1 METTRG
7 YVRKVLYFKL
17 RRYPLMNKLE
27 CQLGK
32 LLLKNPVTVASGTF
46 GSGKEFK
53 DFYDLSL
60 LGGIMVKGTTPEKR
74 VGNKPQRLVETS
86 GGVINSIGLANGG
99 IDDFINNIL
108 PEAKTYGTEII
119 VNISGGCVEDY
130 GIMARKLDIDGVGA
144 VEVNISCP
152 NVKEGG
158 ITFGT
163 DPEMAFDV
171 TRSVKANTS
180 KPVIMKLS
188 PNVTNI
194 AIMAK
199 AVESGGA
206 DIISM
211 INTLIGMAI
220 DIEKKK
226 PIINNVIGGYSGP
239 PIKPVALRMVYE
251 VYKAVNIPIIGMGG
265 IMNTTDALEFLMA
278 GASAISV
285 GTGNFVDPYIPINII
300 KGLEEYVKI
309 NGLESYK
316 EIIGVV
322 HR

>member
-1 METTRG
+1 
-7 YVRKVLYFKL
+7 
-17 RRYPLMNKLE
+17 MNKLE
-27 CQLGK
+27 CNLGK
-32 LLLKNPVTVASGTF
+32 FKMKNPVTVASGTF

-86 GGVINSIGLANGG
+86 GGIINSIGLANGG
-99 IDDFINNIL
+99 VDDFINNIL

-119 VNISGGCVEDY
+119 VNISGSSIDDY
-130 GIMARKLDIDGVGA
+130 GYMADRLSIDGVSA
-144 VEVNISCP
+144 LEVNISCP

-163 DPEMAFDV
+163 DPNMAFDV
-171 TRSVKANTS
+171 AKMVKNNTS
-180 KPVIMKLS
+180 KPIIMKLS

-194 AIMAK
+194 AIMAQ

-220 DIEKKK
+220 DVEKQR
-226 PIINNVIGGYSGP
+226 PIINNIIGGYSGP

-265 IMNTTDALEFLMA
+265 IMNTTDALEFIMA

-285 GTGNFVDPYIPINII
+285 GTGNFVDPYIPIDII
-300 KGLEEYVKI
+300 KGINEYLDNK
-309 NGLESYK
+309 GLSSYTD
-316 EIIGVV
+316 IIGAA
-322 HR
+322 HK

>member
-1 METTRG
+1 MS
-7 YVRKVLYFKL
+7 
-17 RRYPLMNKLE
+17 KLE

-74 VGNKPQRLVETS
+74 AGNKPQRLVETS

-108 PEAKTYGTEII
+108 PEARTYGTEII
-119 VNISGGCVEDY
+119 VNISGGCIEEY
-130 GIMARKLDIDGVGA
+130 GIMAKKLDIEGVGA

-163 DPEMAFDV
+163 DPDMAYDV
-171 TRSVKANTS
+171 TRIVKANTS

-220 DIEKKK
+220 DIEKRK

-251 VYKAVNIPIIGMGG
+251 VYKAVSIPIIGMGG

-300 KGLEEYVKI
+300 KGLEEYVEQNK
-309 NGLESYK
+309 LTSYK
-316 EIIGVV
+316 EIIGAV

>member
-1 METTRG
+1 
-7 YVRKVLYFKL
+7 
-17 RRYPLMNKLE
+17 MNKLE
-27 CQLGK
+27 CNLGK
-32 LLLKNPVTVASGTF
+32 FMMKNPVTVASGTF

-74 VGNKPQRLVETS
+74 AGNKPQRLVETS

-99 IDDFINNIL
+99 IEDFINNIL
-108 PEAKTYGTEII
+108 PEAKNYGTEII

-130 GIMARKLDIDGVGA
+130 GMMAKKLDIDGVGA

-163 DPEMAFDV
+163 DPDMAFDV
-171 TRSVKANTS
+171 TRMVKANTS

-194 AIMAK
+194 GVMAK

-220 DIEKKK
+220 DVEKRK

-265 IMNTTDALEFLMA
+265 IMNTNDALEFLMA

-300 KGLEEYVKI
+300 KGLEDYVEK
-309 NGLESYK
+309 NRLTSYK
-316 EIIGVV
+316 EIIGAV

>member
-1 METTRG
+1 
-7 YVRKVLYFKL
+7 
-17 RRYPLMNKLE
+17 MNKLE
-27 CQLGK
+27 CK
-32 LLLKNPVTVASGTF
+32 LNNFTLKNPVTVASGTF
-46 GSGKEFK
+46 GSGREFK

-60 LGGIMVKGTTPEKR
+60 LGGIMVKGTTPLKR
-74 VGNKPQRLVETS
+74 PGNKPQRLVETS

-99 IDDFINNIL
+99 VDDFKINIL
-108 PEAKTYGTEII
+108 PEARTYGTEII
-119 VNISGGCVEDY
+119 VNISGGTVEDY
-130 GIMARKLDIDGVGA
+130 GYMAEKLDIEGVGA
-144 VEVNISCP
+144 LEVNISCP

-163 DPEMAFDV
+163 DPQMAYDV
-171 TRSVKANTS
+171 TRMVKSNTS

-188 PNVTNI
+188 PNVTSI
-194 AIMAK
+194 SEMAQ

-220 DIEKKK
+220 DIEKKR
-226 PIINNVIGGYSGP
+226 PVINNVIGGYSGP

-251 VYKAVNIPIIGMGG
+251 VYKAVKIPIIGMGG
-265 IMNTTDALEFLMA
+265 IMNTNDALEFLMA

-285 GTGNFVDPYIPINII
+285 GTGNFVDPYIPVDII
-300 KGLEEYVKI
+300 KGLEEYVEK
-309 NGLESYK
+309 NQLSSYR
-316 EIIGVV
+316 EIIGAA

>member
-1 METTRG
+1 
-7 YVRKVLYFKL
+7 
-17 RRYPLMNKLE
+17 MNKLE

-74 VGNKPQRLVETS
+74 AGNKPQRLVETS

-99 IDDFINNIL
+99 IDDFITNIL

-130 GIMARKLDIDGVGA
+130 GIMARKLDIPGVGA

-163 DPEMAFDV
+163 DPEMAYDV

-194 AIMAK
+194 ATMAK

-220 DIEKKK
+220 DIDKKK

-265 IMNTTDALEFLMA
+265 IMNTADALEFLMA

-285 GTGNFVDPYIPINII
+285 GTGNFVNPYIPINII
-300 KGLEEYVKI
+300 KGLEEYVEV

>member
-1 METTRG
+1 
-7 YVRKVLYFKL
+7 
-17 RRYPLMNKLE
+17 MNKLE
-27 CQLGK
+27 CNLGK
-32 LLLKNPVTVASGTF
+32 FMMKNPVTVASGTF

-74 VGNKPQRLVETS
+74 AGNKPQRLVETS

-99 IDDFINNIL
+99 IEDFINNIL
-108 PEAKTYGTEII
+108 PEAKNYGTEII

-130 GIMARKLDIDGVGA
+130 GMMANKLDIDGIGA

-163 DPEMAFDV
+163 DPDMAYDV
-171 TRSVKANTS
+171 TRMVKANTS

-194 AIMAK
+194 GVMAK

-220 DIEKKK
+220 DVEKRK

-300 KGLEEYVKI
+300 KGLEEYVDK
-309 NGLESYK
+309 NGLTSYK
-316 EIIGVV
+316 DIIGAV

>member
-1 METTRG
+1 MS
-7 YVRKVLYFKL
+7 
-17 RRYPLMNKLE
+17 KLE

-74 VGNKPQRLVETS
+74 AGNKPQRLVETS

-108 PEAKTYGTEII
+108 PEARTYGTEII
-119 VNISGGCVEDY
+119 VNISGGCIEDY
-130 GIMARKLDIDGVGA
+130 GVMAKKLDIEGVGA

-163 DPEMAFDV
+163 DPDMAYDV
-171 TRSVKANTS
+171 TRIVKANTS

-220 DIEKKK
+220 DIEKRK

-251 VYKAVNIPIIGMGG
+251 VYKAVSIPIIGMGG

-300 KGLEEYVKI
+300 KGLEEYVVQNK
-309 NGLESYK
+309 LASYK
-316 EIIGVV
+316 EIIGAV

>member
-1 METTRG
+1 M
-7 YVRKVLYFKL
+7 YKL
-17 RRYPLMNKLE
+17 DCR
-27 CQLGK
+27 LGN
-32 LLLKNPVTVASGTF
+32 LHLKNPVTVASGTF

-53 DFYDLSL
+53 DFYDLSQ

-74 VGNKPQRLVETS
+74 LGNKPQRLVETS
-86 GGVINSIGLANGG
+86 GGIINSIGLANGG
-99 IDDFINNIL
+99 VNDFINNIL
-108 PEAKTYGTEII
+108 PEAKEYGTAII
-119 VNISGGCVEDY
+119 VNISGGSLEDY
-130 GIMARKLDIDGVGA
+130 GYMAETLSIDGVAGL
-144 VEVNISCP
+144 EVNISCP

-163 DPEMAFDV
+163 DPQMAYDV
-171 TRSVKANTS
+171 AKIVKENTD

-194 AIMAK
+194 SLIAQ

-220 DIEKKK
+220 DIDKQK
-226 PIINNVIGGYSGP
+226 PIIGNIIGGYSGP

-265 IMNTTDALEFLMA
+265 IMNTNDALEFIMA

-300 KGLEEYVKI
+300 KGLEDYLNKR
-309 NGLESYK
+309 GLESYR
-316 EIIGVV
+316 EIIGVA
-322 HR
+322 HK

>member
-1 METTRG
+1 MI
-7 YVRKVLYFKL
+7 
-17 RRYPLMNKLE
+17 NKLI
-27 CQLGK
+27 CDLGK
-32 LLLKNPVTVASGTF
+32 LKLKNPVTVASGTF

-74 VGNKPQRLVETS
+74 LGNKPQRLVETS
-86 GGVINSIGLANGG
+86 GGIINSIGLANGG
-99 IDDFINNIL
+99 VNDFIRNIL
-108 PEAKTYGTEII
+108 PEAKNYGTEII
-119 VNISGGCVEDY
+119 VNISGGSIEDY
-130 GIMARKLDIDGVGA
+130 GYMAEKLSIDGVSA
-144 VEVNISCP
+144 LEVNISCP

-163 DPEMAFDV
+163 DPQMAYEV
-171 TRSVKANTS
+171 AKMVRNNTS
-180 KPVIMKLS
+180 KPIIMKLS
-188 PNVTNI
+188 PNVTDI
-194 AIMAK
+194 VVMAQ

-220 DIEKKK
+220 DIERQR
-226 PIINNVIGGYSGP
+226 PIINNIIGGYSGP
-239 PIKPVALRMVYE
+239 PIKPVALRMVFE

-265 IMNTTDALEFLMA
+265 IMNTTDALEFIMA

-285 GTGNFVDPYIPINII
+285 GTGNFIDPYIPINII
-300 KGLEEYVKI
+300 NGIKEFVKI
-309 NGLESYK
+309 NGLNSYS
-316 EIIGVV
+316 EIIGAA

>member
-1 METTRG
+1 MS
-7 YVRKVLYFKL
+7 
-17 RRYPLMNKLE
+17 KLE
-27 CQLGK
+27 CHLGK

-74 VGNKPQRLVETS
+74 TGNKPQRLVETS

-99 IDDFINNIL
+99 IDDFIHNIL

-119 VNISGGCVEDY
+119 VNISGGCVEEY
-130 GIMARKLDIDGVGA
+130 GMMANKLDIEGVGA

-163 DPEMAFDV
+163 DPEMAYDV
-171 TRSVKANTS
+171 TRIVKANTS

-220 DIEKKK
+220 DVEKRK
-226 PIINNVIGGYSGP
+226 PIINNIIGGYSGP

-251 VYKAVNIPIIGMGG
+251 VYRAVSIPIIGMGG

-300 KGLEEYVKI
+300 KGIEAYVEK
-309 NGLESYK
+309 NSLASYK
-316 EIIGVV
+316 EIIGAV

>member
-1 METTRG
+1 MS
-7 YVRKVLYFKL
+7 
-17 RRYPLMNKLE
+17 KLE

-74 VGNKPQRLVETS
+74 AGNKPQRLVETS

-108 PEAKTYGTEII
+108 PEARTYGTEII
-119 VNISGGCVEDY
+119 VNISGGCIEDY
-130 GIMARKLDIDGVGA
+130 GVMAKKLDIEGVGA

-163 DPEMAFDV
+163 DPEMAYDV
-171 TRSVKANTS
+171 TRIVKANTS

-194 AIMAK
+194 AIIAK

-220 DIEKKK
+220 DIEKRK

-251 VYKAVNIPIIGMGG
+251 VYKAVSIPIIGMGG
-265 IMNTTDALEFLMA
+265 IMNTTDALEFIMA
-278 GASAISV
+278 GASAVSV

-300 KGLEEYVKI
+300 KGLEEYVVQNK
-309 NGLESYK
+309 LASYK
-316 EIIGVV
+316 EIIGAV

>member
-1 METTRG
+1 
-7 YVRKVLYFKL
+7 
-17 RRYPLMNKLE
+17 MNKLK
-27 CQLGK
+27 CNLGK
-32 LLLKNPVTVASGTF
+32 LIMKNPVTVASGTF

-53 DFYDLSL
+53 DFYDLSQ

-74 VGNKPQRLVETS
+74 AGNKPQRLVETS

-108 PEAKTYGTEII
+108 PEAKNYGTEII
-119 VNISGGCVEDY
+119 VNISGGCIEEY
-130 GIMARKLDIDGVGA
+130 GYMAERLNIDGVGA

-163 DPEMAFDV
+163 DPQMAYDV
-171 TRSVKANTS
+171 TRMVKENTS

-188 PNVTNI
+188 PNVTSI
-194 AIMAK
+194 ATMAQ

-220 DIEKKK
+220 DVDKRK

-251 VYKAVNIPIIGMGG
+251 VYKSVKIPIIGMGG
-265 IMNTTDALEFLMA
+265 IMNTTDALEFIMA

-300 KGLEEYVKI
+300 KGIEEYVEK
-309 NGLESYK
+309 NGLASYQ
-316 EIIGVV
+316 EIIGAV

>member
-1 METTRG
+1 
-7 YVRKVLYFKL
+7 
-17 RRYPLMNKLE
+17 MNKLE
-27 CQLGK
+27 CILGNFK
-32 LLLKNPVTVASGTF
+32 MKNPVTVASGTF

-53 DFYDLSL
+53 DFYDLAL
-60 LGGIMVKGTTPEKR
+60 LGGIMVKGTTPEKK

-86 GGVINSIGLANGG
+86 GGIINSIGLANGG
-99 IDDFINNIL
+99 VDDFIKNIL
-108 PEAKTYGTEII
+108 PEARNYGTEII
-119 VNISGGCVEDY
+119 VNISGSSIDDY
-130 GIMARKLDIDGVGA
+130 GYMAERLSIEGVSA
-144 VEVNISCP
+144 LEVNISCP

-163 DPEMAFDV
+163 DPQMAYEV
-171 TRSVKANTS
+171 AKMVKKNTS
-180 KPVIMKLS
+180 KPIIMKLS
-188 PNVTNI
+188 PNVSNI
-194 AIMAK
+194 AIMAQ

-220 DIEKKK
+220 DIEKQK
-226 PIINNVIGGYSGP
+226 PVINNIIGGYSGP

-265 IMNTTDALEFLMA
+265 IMNTNDALEFIMA

-300 KGLEEYVKI
+300 KGLEAFLDKK
-309 NGLESYK
+309 GLTSYTQ
-316 EIIGVV
+316 IIGIA
-322 HR
+322 HK

>member
-1 METTRG
+1 MS
-7 YVRKVLYFKL
+7 
-17 RRYPLMNKLE
+17 KLE

-99 IDDFINNIL
+99 IDDFIFNIL

-119 VNISGGCVEDY
+119 VNISGGCIEEY
-130 GIMARKLDIDGVGA
+130 GIMAHKLDLEGVGA

-163 DPEMAFDV
+163 DPEMAYDV
-171 TRSVKANTS
+171 TKIVKANTS

-211 INTLIGMAI
+211 INTLIGMSI
-220 DIEKKK
+220 DVEKRK

-300 KGLEEYVKI
+300 KGLEEYVEK
-309 NGLESYK
+309 NGLLSYK
-316 EIIGVV
+316 EIIGAV

>member
-1 METTRG
+1 
-7 YVRKVLYFKL
+7 
-17 RRYPLMNKLE
+17 MNKLE

-32 LLLKNPVTVASGTF
+32 LLLKNPITVASGTF

-309 NGLESYK
+309 KGLESYK

>member
-1 METTRG
+1 MS
-7 YVRKVLYFKL
+7 
-17 RRYPLMNKLE
+17 KLE

-32 LLLKNPVTVASGTF
+32 LFLKNPVTVASGTF

-74 VGNKPQRLVETS
+74 IGNKPQRLVETS

-119 VNISGGCVEDY
+119 VNISGGCVEEY
-130 GIMARKLDIDGVGA
+130 GIMARKLDILGVGA

-163 DPEMAFDV
+163 DPEMAYDV
-171 TRSVKANTS
+171 TRIVKANTS

-220 DIEKKK
+220 DVEKRK
-226 PIINNVIGGYSGP
+226 PIIKNVIGGYSGP

-251 VYKAVNIPIIGMGG
+251 VYKAVGIPIIGMGG

-300 KGLEEYVKI
+300 KGLEEYVEK

-316 EIIGVV
+316 EIIGAV

>member
-1 METTRG
+1 
-7 YVRKVLYFKL
+7 
-17 RRYPLMNKLE
+17 MNKLE
-27 CQLGK
+27 CNLGK
-32 LLLKNPVTVASGTF
+32 FMMKNPVTVASGTF

-74 VGNKPQRLVETS
+74 AGNKPQRLVETS

-99 IDDFINNIL
+99 IEDFINNIL
-108 PEAKTYGTEII
+108 PEAKNYGTEII

-130 GIMARKLDIDGVGA
+130 GMMANKLDIDGIGA

-163 DPEMAFDV
+163 DPDMAYDV
-171 TRSVKANTS
+171 TRMVKANTS

-194 AIMAK
+194 GVMAK

-220 DIEKKK
+220 DVEKKK

-300 KGLEEYVKI
+300 KGLEEYVDK
-309 NGLESYK
+309 NGLTSYK
-316 EIIGVV
+316 DIIGAV

>member
-1 METTRG
+1 MS
-7 YVRKVLYFKL
+7 
-17 RRYPLMNKLE
+17 KLE

-99 IDDFINNIL
+99 LEDFISNIL
-108 PEAKTYGTEII
+108 PEAKNYGTEII

-130 GIMARKLDIDGVGA
+130 GMMARKLDIEGVGA

-163 DPEMAFDV
+163 DPDMAYDV
-171 TRSVKANTS
+171 TRMVKSNTS

-194 AIMAK
+194 ATMAK
-199 AVESGGA
+199 AVERGGA

-220 DIEKKK
+220 DVEKKK

-251 VYKAVNIPIIGMGG
+251 VYKVVNIPIIGMGG
-265 IMNTTDALEFLMA
+265 IMNTNDALEFLMA

-285 GTGNFVDPYIPINII
+285 GTGNFVNPYIPINII
-300 KGLEEYVKI
+300 KGLEEYVER
-309 NGLESYK
+309 NGLSSYK
-316 EIIGVV
+316 DIIGAV